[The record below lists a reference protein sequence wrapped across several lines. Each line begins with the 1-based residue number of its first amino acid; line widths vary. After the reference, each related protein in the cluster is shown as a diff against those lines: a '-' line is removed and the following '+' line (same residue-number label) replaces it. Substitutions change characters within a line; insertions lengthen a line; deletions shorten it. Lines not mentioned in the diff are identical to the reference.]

1 MISANT
7 ALDLIDKTE
16 ENLKLIEQISGD
28 FMAPVLNEWR
38 YAIRHVIS
46 TFIKRDFSGIE
57 AQKTIGHLK
66 RAYFDSCDILLDC
79 QLNILTAIH
88 GKCLGYSENVSKI
101 VPDYSL
107 YLEKVRKAQTSHR
120 EAQNKHGEERESAFD
135 SLLPAIQEL
144 DEILDTMTFHADDI
158 AATIRRAK
166 NKDAIAK
173 YSVIATIAGIIVT
186 IVMKFI

>member
-66 RAYFDSCDILLDC
+66 RAYFDS
-79 QLNILTAIH
+79 LTFF
-88 GKCLGYSENVSKI
+88 L
-101 VPDYSL
+101 
-107 YLEKVRKAQTSHR
+107 
-120 EAQNKHGEERESAFD
+120 
-135 SLLPAIQEL
+135 
-144 DEILDTMTFHADDI
+144 I
-158 AATIRRAK
+158 A
-166 NKDAIAK
+166 N
-173 YSVIATIAGIIVT
+173 
-186 IVMKFI
+186 